1 MITTA
6 KPVPRALAIL
16 ASLATAGIAQA
27 AEPTPPATG
36 ASAPATVERC
46 PQRMPCAERRREQLT
61 ELRTALQLQPGQEAS
76 WDAGAAL
83 FQGDDGRLRHQHQ
96 ADWATLPVVERLE
109 KQLAFKQARL
119 RQLEA
124 RLAATRTFYGSLT
137 AAQRKT
143 FDPRFRPWPE
153 HPGPGKSDGSGPQG

>member
-1 MITTA
+1 
-6 KPVPRALAIL
+6 
-16 ASLATAGIAQA
+16 
-27 AEPTPPATG
+27 
-36 ASAPATVERC
+36 
-46 PQRMPCAERRREQLT
+46 MPCAERRREQLT

-76 WDAGAAL
+76 WDAWAAL

-119 RQLEA
+119 
-124 RLAATRTFYGSLT
+124 AATRTFYGSLT

-143 FDPRFRPWPE
+143 FDTRFRPWPE

>member
-119 RQLEA
+119 
-124 RLAATRTFYGSLT
+124 AATRTFYGSLT

-143 FDPRFRPWPE
+143 FDTRFRPWPE